1 MSQPHLCF
9 YSARSR
15 YCSEFLEALAA
26 TPYVREFRFVCV
38 DAPPGGTRPALPPY
52 VRAVPT
58 LMIAGEGEPRTDG
71 RVMDWLMDRRL
82 REREAV
88 AAPGLGARMGTT
100 ASVPRVSVGGA
111 ASAATGPAAPDGPAA
126 FSSDMM
132 GFGDEGFSFI
142 GEDATAEKGSTNR
155 MLGNMA
161 SLNDIHM
168 LSVPDSR
175 ATTAFTIM
183 GGAGAGATAD
193 SGSGGAKVSEK
204 SKALD
209 DAYARM
215 LAEREASVSGPKPP
229 ANPFGE
235 RSGYPSG
242 GGGGGRR

>member
-9 YSARSR
+9 YSAKSTSK
-15 YCSEFLEALAA
+15 YCVEFLEALASS
-26 TPYVREFRFVCV
+26 PYAREFRFICV
-38 DAPPGGTRPALPPY
+38 DTQPGKARPQLPSY

-82 REREAV
+82 RDREAV
-88 AAPGLGARMGTT
+88 AAPGSGARIGTST
-100 ASVPRVSVGGA
+100 GGGGGA
-111 ASAATGPAAPDGPAA
+111 AASVDGPAA

-168 LSVPDSR
+168 LAVPDSR
-175 ATTAFTIM
+175 ASTSFTIM
-183 GGAGAGATAD
+183 GGAGAGASAAD
-193 SGSGGAKVSEK
+193 SGGPKVSEK

-209 DAYARM
+209 DAYTRM

-229 ANPFGE
+229 ANPFG
-235 RSGYPSG
+235 
-242 GGGGGRR
+242 GGGRR